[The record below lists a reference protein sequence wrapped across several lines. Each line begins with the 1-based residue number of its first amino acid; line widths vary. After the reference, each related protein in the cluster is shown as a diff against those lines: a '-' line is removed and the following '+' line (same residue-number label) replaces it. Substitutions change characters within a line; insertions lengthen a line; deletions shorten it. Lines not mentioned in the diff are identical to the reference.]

1 MPEEKRSRLIP
12 RLQSKND
19 QQGKG
24 KSIYIRKLKLKKK
37 SKYMFLPE
45 DHIVSRALVAP
56 LVEYVAGPWDLN
68 VILCVLT
75 FGFKLHINFFSI
87 LGIVGAWYYHKYSY

>member
-1 MPEEKRSRLIP
+1 MKS
-12 RLQSKND
+12 
-19 QQGKG
+19 
-24 KSIYIRKLKLKKK
+24 KSIGTLIVTLFIGVLIG
-37 SKYMFLPE
+37 SALGHLLGLFLPE

-68 VILCVLT
+68 LILCVLT

>member
-1 MPEEKRSRLIP
+1 M
-12 RLQSKND
+12 
-19 QQGKG
+19 
-24 KSIYIRKLKLKKK
+24 K
-37 SKYMFLPE
+37 SKGIGTLIVTLFIGVLIGSALGHLLGLFLPE